1 MERTLVR
8 TRENAGMAIE
18 LVPELGAR
26 LPRGVLLF
34 GATEGDTRHLLE
46 WFGQPQKS
54 FVCGVAWSWRVLIA
68 DRWVQAGAGG
78 DGLLGE
84 IRVMRAIE
92 YADGKAAGIPVIYR
106 GIDVF
111 AHSVAEIEFLLG
123 ADRQA
128 DHRVPDNRVPDLRLT
143 GLNGYAQSATLT
155 DLSRPTPPNR

>member
-1 MERTLVR
+1 MR

-34 GATEGDTRHLLE
+34 GATEGDAHHLLG

-54 FVCGVAWSWRVLIA
+54 FACGVPWSWRVRIA
-68 DRWVQAGAGG
+68 DRWVQADAGD

-84 IRVMRAIE
+84 IRVMRAME
-92 YADGKAAGIPVIYR
+92 SADGAPAGIPVTYR

-111 AHSVAEIEFLLG
+111 ERSVAEIEFLLG
-123 ADRQA
+123 TSPRT
-128 DHRVPDNRVPDLRLT
+128 DLRLT
-143 GLNGYAQSATLT
+143 GVDGYAQSATLT
-155 DLSRPTPPNR
+155 DLRRPTPTGR